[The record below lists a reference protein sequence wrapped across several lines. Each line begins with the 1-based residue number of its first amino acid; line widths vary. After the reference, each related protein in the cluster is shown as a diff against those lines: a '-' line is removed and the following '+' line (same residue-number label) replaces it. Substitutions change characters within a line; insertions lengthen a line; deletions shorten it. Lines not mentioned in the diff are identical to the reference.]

1 MGAGTSEKWLWRRAS
16 EGPAGPQAGQRPAMC
31 PCNKEGNTLLGCISQ
46 NSAIMPPYIDP
57 SLLVSPCY
65 TQLVNHV
72 LSSPVEDRHGP
83 SPMEGDSLDAV
94 SVDEPWTWMG
104 SSSTRCK
111 RRKRGNWVCV
121 KKRER
126 FRGDF
131 FAVWFSLTGGYRED
145 QETFQRSV
153 QWQYEKLWIQS
164 NMQNSNSI

>member
-1 MGAGTSEKWLWRRAS
+1 MRAGTSEKWLWRRAS
-16 EGPAGPQAGQRPAMC
+16 EGPAGPQAGQRPAIS

-72 LSSPVEDRHGP
+72 LSSPVKDRRGL
-83 SPMEGDSLDAV
+83 SPVEGDSLDAV

-153 QWQYEKLWIQS
+153 
-164 NMQNSNSI
+164 